1 MFMVTIRDARA
12 VASLPSRALRNS
24 ETASPFAARCFSR
37 LRTVVAASGVMRA
50 LALSIICW
58 CSPAAAQQAAPV
70 LVLTQTG
77 AVGPAN
83 ADYLKR
89 GLEKAVELSAQLVVL
104 KMDTPGG
111 LDLSMRAIIQHIL
124 ASPIPVA
131 SFVAPNGAR
140 AASAGT
146 YILYASHIAAMA
158 PATNL
163 GAATPVAIGP
173 QSEPN
178 EPAAAK
184 GKSGKDGGVENP
196 STAQTMTRKQTNDAA
211 AYIRGLAQLRGR
223 NAEWADKAVREAVS
237 LSAQEALKLNVIDV
251 IAADVPQ
258 LLRQLDGR
266 KLTVLGLERQLAT
279 GSAGT
284 IDYQPDWRTR
294 LLLVITDP
302 SIAYLLLMIGIYGL
316 LFEFYSPGLI
326 APGVIGGI
334 SLLLALFALQL
345 LPVSYTGLALIALG
359 VGLLVAEHFAPGFGM
374 LGMGG
379 ITAFVIG
386 SVMLIDTEFP
396 GYRIPWSLIAVVA
409 AASAAFLLAV
419 LNFAMRARRRPVVS
433 GREHMLGATGEV
445 ATITDGGAYARIQ
458 GEMWKVRANTALE
471 HGQMVRVTGIDG
483 LVLAVE
489 PVREQT
495 QQGDTK

>member
-1 MFMVTIRDARA
+1 MQA
-12 VASLPSRALRNS
+12 VALL
-24 ETASPFAARCFSR
+24 
-37 LRTVVAASGVMRA
+37 M
-50 LALSIICW
+50 ICW
-58 CSPAAAQQAAPV
+58 SSLAISQPAAQPAAPV
-70 LVLTQTG
+70 VVLTQNG

-89 GLEKAVELSAQLVVL
+89 GLEKAVELNAQLVVL

-111 LDLSMRAIIQHIL
+111 LDLSMRAIIKHIL

-163 GAATPVAIGP
+163 GAATPVAMGPQPAQPIGP
-173 QSEPN
+173 QSEPRQ
-178 EPAAAK
+178 PAATQ
-184 GKSGKDGGVENP
+184 GKPEKDGDRAADAQ
-196 STAQTMTRKQTNDAA
+196 STAQTLTRKQTNDAA

-237 LSAQEALKLNVIDV
+237 LSAQEALKLNVIDL
-251 IAADVPQ
+251 IADDVPQ
-258 LLRQLDGR
+258 LLKQLDGR
-266 KLTVLGLERQLAT
+266 KLPVLGQERRLAT
-279 GSAGT
+279 GAAV
-284 IDYQPDWRTR
+284 IIEYQPDWRTR
-294 LLLVITDP
+294 LLVVITDP
-302 SIAYLLLMIGIYGL
+302 GIAYLLLMIGFYGL
-316 LFEFYSPGLI
+316 LFEFFNPGLV

-334 SLLLALFALQL
+334 CLLLALFALQL

-359 VGLLVAEHFAPGFGM
+359 VGLLVAEHFAPGFGI

-386 SVMLIDTEFP
+386 SIMLIDTDAP
-396 GYRIPWSLIAVVA
+396 GYRVPWPLIAGVT
-409 AASAAFLLAV
+409 AASVGFLLVV
-419 LNFAMRARRRPVVS
+419 LNLALRARRRPVVS
-433 GREHMLGATGEV
+433 GREQMLGATGEV
-445 ATITDGGAYARIQ
+445 IADNDGGVLARIH
-458 GEMWKVRANTALE
+458 GEVWKVSANAPLGR
-471 HGQMVRVTGIDG
+471 GQMVRVVGIDG

-489 PVREQT
+489 PAA
-495 QQGDTK
+495 QGDEK